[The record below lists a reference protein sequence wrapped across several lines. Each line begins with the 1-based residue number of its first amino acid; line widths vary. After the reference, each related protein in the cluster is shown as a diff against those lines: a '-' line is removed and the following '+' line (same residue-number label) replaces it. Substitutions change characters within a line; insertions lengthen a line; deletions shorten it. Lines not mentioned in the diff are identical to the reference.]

1 VLLRAPLE
9 EVVQRGQRP
18 ALRPLPLVEQHDL
31 PDPHASCLGEPMEI
45 KLSFLITFTSGETAT
60 QDFNVPADPQHPID
74 KQTLL
79 LMQQMLTQ
87 YSQVG
92 LLRNP
97 EGKKFVLI
105 CPSQIATVEC
115 ELPAILIAGPNEL
128 PNSSNSPISN
138 P

>member
-1 VLLRAPLE
+1 M
-9 EVVQRGQRP
+9 VQCGQRP
-18 ALRPLPLVEQHDL
+18 ALRPLPLVEQYNP
-31 PDPHASCLGEPMEI
+31 PDPRELRPGDFMEI
-45 KLSFLITFTSGETAT
+45 KLSFLITFTSGETTT
-60 QDFNVPADPQHPID
+60 QDFNVPADPKHPID
-74 KQTLL
+74 KQTVL

-97 EGKKFVLI
+97 SGKKFVLT